1 MCDEFSLMAFQS
13 EEASYCV
20 CSYQTDLCWTNADL
34 SELPKCEIQILGTSA
49 KKEQKKNVFGALNS

>member
-1 MCDEFSLMAFQS
+1 MAFQS